1 MKKWIKPVAAC
12 VIIIFL
18 ALAVYYSIPYVKLL
32 YTQDGREVL
41 NKKIQSF
48 GAFAPLVFVGLEI
61 LQIVAAFI
69 PGAPVEVLGGVLFGS
84 FHGVIFCFAGVF
96 IGTVLV
102 FYLVKLFGQPLVNKI
117 FPQEKL
123 ENIRILKDEK
133 RLEFFIFILFLI
145 PGTPKDFMTY
155 IAALTKIKP
164 HRFFFI
170 ATLSRTPSM
179 ICSVLMGSNIGNGR
193 YFVSAIIF
201 LSICLLSVGGYFV
214 KNKFLIIKE
223 KHNSGNE

>member
-1 MKKWIKPVAAC
+1 
-12 VIIIFL
+12 
-18 ALAVYYSIPYVKLL
+18 
-32 YTQDGREVL
+32 
-41 NKKIQSF
+41 
-48 GAFAPLVFVGLEI
+48 
-61 LQIVAAFI
+61 
-69 PGAPVEVLGGVLFGS
+69 
-84 FHGVIFCFAGVF
+84 
-96 IGTVLV
+96 
-102 FYLVKLFGQPLVNKI
+102 
-117 FPQEKL
+117 
-123 ENIRILKDEK
+123 
-133 RLEFFIFILFLI
+133 
-145 PGTPKDFMTY
+145 MTY